1 MDVETNTPALE
12 AQRKAHPDLGEA
24 LDRIEGYASQKLYHQ
39 LTDELLRYLTL
50 PPFTK
55 AAAAGEL
62 HDFFEGFIKAFEAK
76 FDKITWVQLLAII
89 CKQQTPEKAL
99 ALIEPFE
106 ASVVGHRDA
115 KYMWQALKAEKL
127 IVAGKAGDAKELL
140 ETVGAEI
147 EAAYEVDALIQSH
160 FHKTNALLWKA
171 LQRPQAFYKS
181 SILYL
186 AFTPLASIPV
196 EERSALAFEIGVA
209 SLCAEEEFNFS
220 ELLQQELLASI
231 EGSHKWIM
239 DLLQS
244 FGEGKLEMFDDA
256 CAKNRANIDAT
267 PELKAAE
274 EKVLKPKIR
283 ALALMELAFR
293 KPKKQRRLTFDE
305 ISQHCKVAMK
315 EVEYLVMK
323 AMCADLVHGKIDEVG
338 QFVMITWVK
347 PRILDTARVDL
358 MRGRMDV
365 WSEQTALLSKHL
377 EEMTPELLVS

>member
-1 MDVETNTPALE
+1 MEVETSPALD
-12 AQRKAHPDLGEA
+12 AQRKAHPDLGES
-24 LDRIEGYASQKLYHQ
+24 LDKIERYANQKLYHQ
-39 LTDELLRYLTL
+39 LTDELLQYLTL

-55 AAAAGEL
+55 SAAAGEL
-62 HDFFEGFIKAFEAK
+62 HDFFEGYIKAFESK
-76 FDKITWVQLLAII
+76 FDKIQWVQMLAII

-160 FHKTNALLWKA
+160 FHKTNALLWKT

-231 EGSHKWIM
+231 EGPHKWIM

-323 AMCADLVHGKIDEVG
+323 AMCAELVKGKIDEVG
-338 QFVMITWVK
+338 QFVMVTWVK
-347 PRILDTARVDL
+347 PRILDTARIDL